1 MSWPLVKVHRPQ
13 GVVRWFRST
22 WISLIRIFETKTEK
36 NMFFLNTHPV
46 TSIRNYQLFFFCVC
60 VFLLKKLERFWSSH
74 KFRPTHVCFFRRK
87 EEKLRFVGPFLG
99 AICATLAHRPFAPLP
114 EPEFVFRLEWQIVG
128 QVADLCCW
136 HLFLSNIVVFFVGS
150 WESCQLFFV
159 GSFDFWFWIMKAC
172 LLRRVKD

>member
-1 MSWPLVKVHRPQ
+1 MNLSYSNLWN
-13 GVVRWFRST
+13 
-22 WISLIRIFETKTEK
+22 K
-36 NMFFLNTHPV
+36 NRKKHVFLNTHPV
-46 TSIRNYQLFFFCVC
+46 TSIRNYHLFIFFLCVCVC
-60 VFLLKKLERFWSSH
+60 VFLLKELERFWSSH
-74 KFRPTHVCFFRRK
+74 KFSPTHVCFFFRRK

-128 QVADLCCW
+128 QVGTLEYMADLCCW
-136 HLFLSNIVVFFVGS
+136 HLFLSNIVVFVVGS

-172 LLRRVKD
+172 LLRKVKD